1 LDSHCP
7 SLHTGCVDSLR
18 NPTFASLLL
27 LLAGIVAASAA
38 FATWLPLLATLPWL
52 VGIAWFGSRD
62 PGAAHEFPSAAET
75 VRDRLWAR

>member
-1 LDSHCP
+1 M
-7 SLHTGCVDSLR
+7 LR
-18 NPTFASLLL
+18 KPGLFAPLF